1 MMDNTSRPD
10 FAATRTIARSL
21 VGDSSALSE
30 ALRFGAILRRRW
42 LPTLLAFVVIFLA
55 VVLLGLKQE
64 KLYRTS
70 ATLHVANAAPNVL
83 QDVSDVYDLGAV
95 NPYDFPRYIETQAR
109 IIRSR
114 EIVGQVVVKLD
125 LSQDVD
131 FLDMDEGLAEGELWE
146 ELAGIDP
153 VQVMLDK
160 VGTEHVPESN
170 LLRIVCIDSDAARAA
185 AIVNTLADTFRESN
199 ASTREVATQTAV
211 DWLQRQVV
219 GVQLQVEQTEDELM
233 QFREANNFLGAS
245 IEDAIAINAT
255 TIENLNNAV
264 TDLRLQRLAKEARWE
279 RLASTVPSDE
289 MIPELVA
296 DPVIQEIR
304 VELLRVQRERTDLEA
319 RYGEKHP
326 SMDHLDA
333 PEQSLLQQL
342 QHQVD
347 EIVASE
353 RRGIR
358 ALVREETSV
367 QASLAQ
373 EQERAVELSHMQ
385 IEHDRLDR
393 KLTQQSDLLEM
404 LQGRLQE
411 AKLAEQLSSN
421 NISVVEYSPVP
432 MKPYRPRIAFV
443 GLVALV
449 IAFALSMTVAL
460 GTDRLDAKLHSTEQI
475 ESEFGLRVLGMQP
488 QPKLN
493 GGNGNGGSKRIELYA
508 AQAPQSR
515 FAESLRTVRTNLLF
529 MTSQARSKS
538 ILVASAVS
546 GEGKTAFACNLAL
559 TLAAAGQR
567 TILVDCD
574 LRSPSVHDVFGI
586 GRTKGRLARLLIREA
601 ELDKAI
607 RPSGFEN
614 LDVLPCG
621 PPPPN
626 PAELVGSRQFRE
638 LLASL
643 EKEYDRIVLDSP
655 PVVPVTDAKLLSQ
668 VVDVVLVVVRHNVS
682 ARYALHQAL
691 RQLLDV
697 DAPVLGCVF
706 NGVEVEK
713 TGYRYGYGRK

>member
-1 MMDNTSRPD
+1 
-10 FAATRTIARSL
+10 
-21 VGDSSALSE
+21 
-30 ALRFGAILRRRW
+30 
-42 LPTLLAFVVIFLA
+42 
-55 VVLLGLKQE
+55 
-64 KLYRTS
+64 
-70 ATLHVANAAPNVL
+70 VL

-125 LSQDVD
+125 LSQDLD
-131 FLDMDEGLAEGELWE
+131 FLDVAEGLSESELWE
-146 ELAGIDP
+146 ELAAIDP
-153 VQVMLDK
+153 VDVMLDK

-170 LLRIVCIDSDAARAA
+170 LLRIVCIDTDAARAA

-211 DWLQRQVV
+211 DWLEQQAVV
-219 GVQLQVEQTEDELM
+219 VQLQVEQTEDELM
-233 QFREANNFLGAS
+233 VFRESNNFLGAS
-245 IEDAIAINAT
+245 IEDAISINAT
-255 TIENLNNAV
+255 TIESLNNAA
-264 TDLRLQRLAKEARWE
+264 TELRLERLAKEARWE
-279 RLASTVPSDE
+279 RLSSVDPSDE

-304 VELLRVQRERTDLEA
+304 VELLRVQRERADLET

-326 SMDHLDA
+326 SMDALDA

-342 QHQVD
+342 QQQVG
-347 EIVASE
+347 EIVAAE

-358 ALVREETSV
+358 ALKLEEASV
-367 QASLAQ
+367 EASLAE
-373 EQERAVELSHMQ
+373 EQKRAIELSQLQ

-393 KLTQQSDLLEM
+393 TLIQQSDMLEM

-411 AKLAEQLSSN
+411 AELAEQLSTN

-432 MKPYRPRIAFV
+432 KKPYRPRIAFI
-443 GLVALV
+443 GLVALA

-460 GTDRLDAKLHSTEQI
+460 GADRLDAKLHSSEQI

-493 GGNGNGGSKRIELYA
+493 GGNGKPKRIELYA
-508 AQAPQSR
+508 AKVPQSR

-538 ILVASAVS
+538 ILVASAAS
-546 GEGKTAFACNLAL
+546 GEGKTAFACNLAS

-574 LRSPSVHDVFGI
+574 LRSPSVHEVFDVDQAEGQ
-586 GRTKGRLARLLIREA
+586 LAKLLIRESD
-601 ELDKAI
+601 LDSAI

-638 LLASL
+638 LVENL
-643 EKEYDRIVLDSP
+643 EKKYDRVVLDSP
-655 PVVPVTDAKLLSQ
+655 PVLPVTDAKLLGQ
-668 VVDVVLVVVRHNVS
+668 VVDVVLLVVRHNVS
-682 ARYALHQAL
+682 TRYALHQAL

-713 TGYRYGYGRK
+713 TGYRYGYGGK

>member
-1 MMDNTSRPD
+1 MMENTSRPE

-42 LPTLLAFVVIFLA
+42 LPTSLAFVVLFLA
-55 VVLLGLKQE
+55 VVVLGLRQE
-64 KLYRTS
+64 KQYRTS

-125 LSQDVD
+125 LSQDLD
-131 FLDMDEGLAEGELWE
+131 FLDVAEGLSESELWE
-146 ELAGIDP
+146 ELAAIDP
-153 VQVMLDK
+153 VDVMLDK

-170 LLRIVCIDSDAARAA
+170 LLRIVCIDTDAARAA

-211 DWLQRQVV
+211 DWLEQQAVV
-219 GVQLQVEQTEDELM
+219 VQLQVEQTEDELM
-233 QFREANNFLGAS
+233 VFRESNNFLGAS
-245 IEDAIAINAT
+245 IEDAISINAT
-255 TIENLNNAV
+255 TIESLNNAA
-264 TDLRLQRLAKEARWE
+264 TELRLERLAKEARWE
-279 RLASTVPSDE
+279 RLSSVDPSDE

-304 VELLRVQRERTDLEA
+304 VELLRVQRERADLET

-326 SMDHLDA
+326 SMDALDA

-342 QHQVD
+342 QQQVG
-347 EIVASE
+347 EIVAAE

-358 ALVREETSV
+358 ALKLEEASV
-367 QASLAQ
+367 EASLAE
-373 EQERAVELSHMQ
+373 EQKRAIELSQLQ

-393 KLTQQSDLLEM
+393 TLIQQSDMLEM

-411 AKLAEQLSSN
+411 AELAEQLSTN

-432 MKPYRPRIAFV
+432 KKPYRPRIAFI
-443 GLVALV
+443 GLVALA

-460 GTDRLDAKLHSTEQI
+460 GADRLDAKLHSSEQI

-493 GGNGNGGSKRIELYA
+493 GGNGKPKRIELYA
-508 AQAPQSR
+508 AKVPQSR

-538 ILVASAVS
+538 ILVASAAS
-546 GEGKTAFACNLAL
+546 GEGKTAFACNLAS

-574 LRSPSVHDVFGI
+574 LRSPSVHEVFDVDQAEGQ
-586 GRTKGRLARLLIREA
+586 LAKLLIRESD
-601 ELDKAI
+601 LDSAI

-638 LLASL
+638 LVENL
-643 EKEYDRIVLDSP
+643 EKKYDRVVLDSP
-655 PVVPVTDAKLLSQ
+655 PVLPVTDAKLLGQ
-668 VVDVVLVVVRHNVS
+668 VVDVVLLVVRHNVS
-682 ARYALHQAL
+682 TRYALHQAL

-713 TGYRYGYGRK
+713 TGYRYGYGGK